1 MPNPQV
7 PALHLSIH
15 WVWSQVSCWCSCPS
29 CEQRSQRGVSKVK
42 LIFCDWFELFC
53 QVWWSR
59 DHCQHDF
66 DWSVLWRGRCMESS
80 SYNLLW
86 ENLLWCCLN
95 KRPMAPPLGKTKL
108 SCWPIVLLKETKK
121 FLATRLLHCV
131 QWTPYWALI
140 SKLGGPYKF
149 WTQPTHPFHQSKL
162 CNRFG
167 CLVKRKR
174 LLTSLTRSPHSR
186 VTPSTSTAAR
196 LPPFVRL
203 TTRLFLKANVS
214 LLATPLVGGCGMGT
228 RSDTSWSWWGS
239 RCGPFYLH
247 SFWRIINWRLVSL

>member
-95 KRPMAPPLGKTKL
+95 KRPMASPLGKTKL
-108 SCWPIVLLKETKK
+108 SCWPIVLLKETKT
-121 FLATRLLHCV
+121 FLATRLLYCV
-131 QWTPYWALI
+131 QWGLLI
-140 SKLGGPYKF
+140 GP
-149 WTQPTHPFHQSKL
+149 
-162 CNRFG
+162 
-167 CLVKRKR
+167 
-174 LLTSLTRSPHSR
+174 
-186 VTPSTSTAAR
+186 
-196 LPPFVRL
+196 
-203 TTRLFLKANVS
+203 LFLS
-214 LLATPLVGGCGMGT
+214 LEVPISFGHNPLTHLINPNFITGLVAWWRGRGC
-228 RSDTSWSWWGS
+228 S
-239 RCGPFYLH
+239 LH
-247 SFWRIINWRLVSL
+247 LRDHRIQG